1 MGKPKY
7 FSRVGVDLNSRISH
21 KFALVSGLTLGEK
34 NTLDFALLT
43 FCLDNEQNESR
54 TSLTAK
60 QFFLS
65 AFAKRT
71 RSLAKNRWEKASPH
85 HEALIES

>member
-1 MGKPKY
+1 M
-7 FSRVGVDLNSRISH
+7 DLNSRISH

-43 FCLDNEQNESR
+43 FCPDNEQNESR

-71 RSLAKNRWEKASPH
+71 RSSAKNRWEKASPPR
-85 HEALIES
+85 EALIGS